1 MNKRKEAI
9 DRHPYKIWEGANG
22 RFYTY
27 LPDKDKKRVLK
38 SRGSRKKIEDCVYE
52 YWKKEIDNPTIFDV
66 YQEWIGEKLS
76 REEITITTKN
86 RYDRQYNETMIEFGK
101 RRIKSV
107 EEYDI
112 EKFVLNA
119 IHSHRMTAKGFSNLR
134 TIIFGIFKLA
144 KKKKYITYSIT
155 EVIADIEISKKMF
168 KKNIKEDDE
177 LVFMDD
183 EKKKLFNYFE
193 NKEMDLKDLGILL
206 LFYTGMRPG
215 ELSAIQWEDVAENA
229 INVHRTEI
237 RYENEDGKYVYEV
250 RDFPKTE
257 AGIRKVIIPNSS
269 LWILEKIRELNPKG
283 KYVFEQNGVRI
294 RTCIFDDRLRRI
306 CDKLEIKEKSLN
318 KIRKTYAT
326 TLIDKKVD
334 ESLIISQMGH
344 TDIETTKTYYY
355 KNNKSLEQKSAII
368 DSVFD

>member
-1 MNKRKEAI
+1 
-9 DRHPYKIWEGANG
+9 
-22 RFYTY
+22 
-27 LPDKDKKRVLK
+27 
-38 SRGSRKKIEDCVYE
+38 
-52 YWKKEIDNPTIFDV
+52 
-66 YQEWIGEKLS
+66 
-76 REEITITTKN
+76 
-86 RYDRQYNETMIEFGK
+86 
-101 RRIKSV
+101 
-107 EEYDI
+107 
-112 EKFVLNA
+112 
-119 IHSHRMTAKGFSNLR
+119 
-134 TIIFGIFKLA
+134 
-144 KKKKYITYSIT
+144 
-155 EVIADIEISKKMF
+155 MF

-183 EKKKLFNYFE
+183 EKKRLFNYFE

-215 ELSAIQWEDVAENA
+215 ELSAIQWKDVAENA